1 MPMLKTRPGAERLA
15 YQEVRRERLS
25 ARRAERLHLRECPR
39 CGNKDTDVYQRCEYG
54 WRLAKRRH
62 AAEYRYGRF
71 VEETVNGQ
79 GVLF

>member
-1 MPMLKTRPGAERLA
+1 MLKTRPGVERIT
-15 YQEVRRERLS
+15 YRELVTERND

-39 CGNKDTDVYQRCEYG
+39 CGDKNTDVYQRCEYG

-62 AAEYRYGRF
+62 AAELRYGRF